1 MTNIW
6 EFLLQTAEVS
16 ITAAIILVVK
26 GLFADKLSP
35 RWQYAVWILLACK
48 ILLPARLMGR
58 YLSVTLAAGIEAI
71 KMTAE
76 STLSSAYS
84 QQWIPIGQNTS
95 VLPFVNKA
103 PESVTDWLFAL
114 YVMGVLISL
123 LYYGLSYVRLRRI
136 LRRSKRAEAVL
147 LKKVEETCAR
157 YALSGCEVVTAEGIP
172 SAFVCG
178 FFRPLLVVP
187 EGADIDEKIL
197 LHELLHRT
205 YADALQNAFWCIV
218 RALHWCNPF
227 LQYVFH
233 RIGNDMESL
242 CDQRVLEELEG
253 EERRAYGK
261 ILLSMTDEK
270 YARAPG
276 TTSISNGGKNI
287 KRRIEAIARFKKYPR
302 GMALVSVCALIVL
315 AAPIFAGSEASGYET
330 DYPDLTDYR
339 SKVMMAEARMNGCT
353 TLAGAIDTWVKGK
366 VFNLP
371 VYLAAVTPYENQG
384 KLQRQVE
391 KGRNFSFDVSQGLHG
406 APFSNYAV
414 YNLRKENERCY
425 TALAVLVGEP
435 GYEGQTDDEGEMLPV
450 LTIPLTLEKEHGW
463 TVTESGKI
471 GKYKSP
477 SGIGIYW
484 GFEELPGA
492 MTSEGKGKTGIIR
505 IKEQTIRIVDNQI
518 QNQGDVFADMMGDGF
533 SFDPRAKRSA
543 EFSEE
548 KMFIWGEYRDC
559 RSETERQG
567 VKVIGMMA
575 AVLEHMSDKI
585 SEDPI
590 KKEYLRQEV
599 SGSSNDGT
607 AYDFRFVT
615 QPWDGTFD
623 GLNFILWDS
632 PDSELANFEGFEA
645 RIYQD
650 GELLDTLRIK
660 RGAKL

>member
-6 EFLLQTAEVS
+6 EFLLQTAEVT
-16 ITAAIILVVK
+16 ITAAILLIIK
-26 GLFADKLSP
+26 WLFADKLSP
-35 RWQYAVWILLACK
+35 RWQYTVWILLACK

-71 KMTAE
+71 KMSAE

-84 QQWIPIGQNTS
+84 QQWIPIGQNAS
-95 VLPFVNKA
+95 VFPFVNKT
-103 PESVTDWLFAL
+103 PESVTDWLFVL

-123 LYYGLSYVRLRRI
+123 FFYGLSYVRLRRI
-136 LRRSKRAEAVL
+136 LRRSKRAEEVL
-147 LKKVEETCAR
+147 MKKVEDVCER
-157 YALSGCEVVTAEGIP
+157 YALSGCDVVTAEGIT

-178 FFRPLLVVP
+178 FFRPLLVIP
-187 EGADIDEKIL
+187 AGTDIDEKVL

-205 YADALQNAFWCIV
+205 YADALQNVFWCIL

-261 ILLSMTDEK
+261 ILLSMTGEK

-287 KRRIEAIARFKKYPR
+287 KRRIEAIAHFKKYPR

-330 DYPDLTDYR
+330 DYPDLSEYR

-353 TLAGAIDTWVKGK
+353 TPAGAIDTWVKGK

-371 VYLAAVTPYENQG
+371 NYLAAVMPCGQQEE
-384 KLQRQVE
+384 LQRQVE
-391 KGRNFSFDVSQGLHG
+391 KGTDFSSDISHGLKG
-406 APFSNYAV
+406 VPFSDYAV
-414 YNLRKENERCY
+414 YNLQKENEHCY
-425 TALAVLVGEP
+425 TALVVIEGQE
-435 GYEGQTDDEGEMLPV
+435 GYETQPV
-450 LTIPLTLEKEHGW
+450 LTIPLRLEEDNDW
-463 TVTESGKI
+463 TVTQSGKMN
-471 GKYKSP
+471 KYKSL
-477 SGIGIYW
+477 SGPGIYW

-492 MTSEGKGKTGIIR
+492 VTSEGKGKTGIIR
-505 IKEQTIRIVDNQI
+505 IKEQTVRTVDNQI
-518 QNQGDVFADMMGDGF
+518 QNQEDLFADMMGNGYF
-533 SFDPRAKRSA
+533 FDVRAKRSA
-543 EFSEE
+543 EFSMERTFVWGSYKDSRSKSDRQAV
-548 KMFIWGEYRDC
+548 KMM
-559 RSETERQG
+559 
-567 VKVIGMMA
+567 GMMA
-575 AVLEHMSDKI
+575 AVVKHMSDDI
-585 SEDPI
+585 SEDLI
-590 KKEYLRQEV
+590 REEYLGQET
-599 SGSSNDGT
+599 SGSSSDGVG
-607 AYDFRFVT
+607 YDFRNIE
-615 QPWDGTFD
+615 QPWDGSFS
-623 GLNFILWDS
+623 GVNLLLWGSSDRKLS
-632 PDSELANFEGFEA
+632 DFEGFET
-645 RIYQD
+645 RLYQN

>member
-16 ITAAIILVVK
+16 ITAAIILIVK
-26 GLFADKLSP
+26 RLFADKLSP

-103 PESVTDWLFAL
+103 PESVTDWLFVL
-114 YVMGVLISL
+114 YVTGVLISL

-205 YADALQNAFWCIV
+205 YADALQNAFWCIL

-287 KRRIEAIARFKKYPR
+287 KKRIEAIARFKKYPR

-315 AAPIFAGSEASGYET
+315 AASIFAGSEASGYET

-353 TLAGAIDTWVKGK
+353 TPAGAIDTWVKGK

-371 VYLAAVTPYENQG
+371 SYLAAVTPSGQQEE
-384 KLQRQVE
+384 LHRQVE
-391 KGRNFSFDVSQGLHG
+391 KGMDFSSAISHGLKDV
-406 APFSNYAV
+406 PFSDYAV
-414 YNLRKENERCY
+414 YNLQKENEHCY
-425 TALAVLVGEP
+425 TALAVIEGQE
-435 GYEGQTDDEGEMLPV
+435 GYETRPV
-450 LTIPLTLEKEHGW
+450 LTIPLMIEKDNDW
-463 TVTESGKI
+463 TVTQSGKMNI
-471 GKYKSP
+471 YKSL

-492 MTSEGKGKTGIIR
+492 VTSEGKGKTGIIR
-505 IKEQTIRIVDNQI
+505 IKEQTIRTVDNQT
-518 QNQGDVFADMMGDGF
+518 QNQEDFFADMMGNGY
-533 SFDPRAKRSA
+533 SFDVRAKRSA
-543 EFSEE
+543 KFSMER
-548 KMFIWGEYRDC
+548 MFVWGQYQDC
-559 RSETERQG
+559 RSEAEQSN

-575 AVLEHMSDKI
+575 AVLKHMSDDI
-585 SEDPI
+585 SADLI
-590 KKEYLRQEV
+590 KEEYLGQET
-599 SGSSNDGT
+599 SGNSSDGVG
-607 AYDFRFVT
+607 YDYRYIE
-615 QPWDGTFD
+615 QPWEGNFD
-623 GLNFILWDS
+623 GLNFLLWGS
-632 PDSELANFEGFEA
+632 SDSELASFEGFET

-650 GELLDTLRIK
+650 GKLLDTLRIK